1 MNDESAKFRRR
12 KEADTKYLTAR
23 DGDWLFAPFQCENC
37 WFFNICKTQ
46 PKSYRSED
54 TKLLKLIRRVNLDI
68 FWSRES
74 STIKGNLS
82 RVKETMRRWEH
93 RGGFIPLSDFKAWRS
108 TDKMGMGIAIT
119 MLEKSL
125 EPGRL
130 SKYTQFDTCRQL
142 RGTASNL
149 YMSTAAANEGRTTY
163 KSTGGN
169 VFHTQD
175 DPMQTIL
182 MERFVKG
189 MKIRMPVES
198 SRNLPLLGPV
208 VKRILDEI
216 EFEWSLP
223 HTIEDRKRVLVMT
236 AGYIA
241 VTYAYSLRGNEGF
254 WVDGDSLVR
263 NINLGKDDIV
273 KPHVVVALL
282 GFFKAE
288 GGERMHVFS
297 ISNLTSSGVRVRI
310 WLERVVAVLLKEN
323 KRGGPAFC
331 DPEGYILTSRHI
343 EKVMHPILS
352 SLQGGPGLEQYLPN
366 GIDIETFYRCERSFR
381 RGAETTALVN
391 KVSKTTIELVHR
403 WRNYEQSKGHTPG
416 FNMIH
421 HYADGEHTRP
431 LQLEFSS
438 AV

>member
-1 MNDESAKFRRR
+1 M
-12 KEADTKYLTAR
+12 
-23 DGDWLFAPFQCENC
+23 
-37 WFFNICKTQ
+37 
-46 PKSYRSED
+46 
-54 TKLLKLIRRVNLDI
+54 
-68 FWSRES
+68 FWSRER
-74 STIKGNLS
+74 STINGNLS
-82 RVKETMRRWEH
+82 RIKDTIRRWEH
-93 RGGFIPLSDFKAWRS
+93 RGNYIPLSDFGSWRS
-108 TDKMGMGIAIT
+108 ADKMGMGMAIT

-130 SKYTQFDTCRQL
+130 TKYTHFDTCRQL
-142 RGTASNL
+142 RETASNL
-149 YMSTAAANEGRTTY
+149 YMSSSSANEGRTTC

-175 DPMQTIL
+175 DPMQTIS

-189 MKIRMPVES
+189 MKTRMPVES

-223 HTIEDRKRVLVMT
+223 HTIEDRKRMLVMT

-241 VTYAYSLRGNEGF
+241 VTYSYSLRGNEGF
-254 WVDGDSLVR
+254 WVDGDSLVT
-263 NINLGKDDIV
+263 NIQLGKNDSV

-297 ISNLTSSGVRVRI
+297 IANCTSLGVRVRA
-310 WLERVVAVLLKEN
+310 WLERVVVILLKEG
-323 KRGGPAFC
+323 KRGCPAFC
-331 DPEGYILTSRHI
+331 DAERYILTSGHI
-343 EKVMHPILS
+343 EKVMHPILTT
-352 SLQGGPGLEQYLPN
+352 LQGGPGLEQYLPK

-391 KVSKTTIELVHR
+391 KVNKTTIEFVHR
-403 WRNYEQSKGHTPG
+403 WRSYEQSKGRTPG

-431 LQLEFSS
+431 PQLDFSS